1 MGKQKPNF
9 ATGSTITKV
18 NRTFRKGNQKVP
30 QKCFY
35 AHYCLDGHSGT
46 DDWNFVIFERCETH
60 EQLKERETFWQHR
73 RKTFHPIGLNEKE
86 EYLY

>member
-1 MGKQKPNF
+1 M
-9 ATGSTITKV
+9 
-18 NRTFRKGNQKVP
+18 
-30 QKCFY
+30 
-35 AHYCLDGHSGT
+35 
-46 DDWNFVIFERCETH
+46 IFERCETH